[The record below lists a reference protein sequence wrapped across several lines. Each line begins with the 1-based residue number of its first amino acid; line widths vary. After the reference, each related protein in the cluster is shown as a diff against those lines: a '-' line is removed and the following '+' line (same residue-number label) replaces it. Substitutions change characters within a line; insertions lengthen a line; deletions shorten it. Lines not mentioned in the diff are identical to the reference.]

1 MHKKYADKGLVAI
14 SLNLDSVWDEF
25 TEKDVTEKVK
35 AEALK
40 FLKEK
45 GATFQ
50 NFLLAEPKVKVGK
63 DELQFWQAK
72 FDIVG
77 VPAVYVFDRQGRWYR
92 FKSDDESLKHVDNA
106 DKKTSRYPEVEAL
119 VQKLLAEK

>member
-14 SLNLDSVWDEF
+14 SLNLDSLRDEF
-25 TEKDVTEKVK
+25 AEKDVTDKVK

-45 GATFQ
+45 GATFT
-50 NFLLAEPKVKVGK
+50 NLVLNEPGKVKIGK
-63 DELQFWQAK
+63 DEEVHFWQAK

-77 VPAVYVFDRQGRWYR
+77 LPAIFVFDRQGRWHS
-92 FKSDDESLKHVDNA
+92 FKSDK
-106 DKKTSRYPEVEAL
+106 
-119 VQKLLAEK
+119 